1 MIKHRSIN
9 LIIFVKFTCASA
21 RRYVANDHNDLW
33 ICSTDGQ
40 MGQVCIV
47 NTIPD
52 LAVTSCNTVCS
63 ARITCIQCVPPYQL
77 KQNSFYKNK
86 SIKKTDTLTSET
98 EVGADS
104 PKQQQQQQQQPEFLA
119 DLDSDS
125 GDDAEEVRDSRSD
138 NDAEVALDQIRD
150 VAKVGEYNEDNDSK
164 ERDSSNL
171 TNPKQTLQFNFVEAP
186 TIPTLSSNSYQ
197 EIKHSTM
204 WIGNDDGR

>member
-1 MIKHRSIN
+1 MTQ
-9 LIIFVKFTCASA
+9 FTCASA

-77 KQNSFYKNK
+77 KQSSFYKNK

-104 PKQQQQQQQQPEFLA
+104 PKLQQQQQQQPEFLA
-119 DLDSDS
+119 DLLDSDS
-125 GDDAEEVRDSRSD
+125 GDDAEEVLRDSRSE